1 MTGELFHALDHGATL
16 VTSNHRLART
26 LSREYSLE
34 KQRLHARVWT
44 EPYIVPWFG
53 WLERCWREILYSG
66 DDPLS
71 APLNAFQEEMLWEQS
86 VLSTPEAE
94 DLLQPSAA
102 AQAARRAWTLVH
114 AWRLPTGGAVWEGSA
129 DCTAFQRWSRGFQER
144 CKASGRMDPAVLA
157 DLLRPRLKRPKTVW
171 FAGFDEFTAQQ
182 RDMIEALE
190 QSGVDVVRLEPPREP
205 QGAASLAAFPD
216 SESELEAAAAWA
228 RGLLLRYPRCRIGVI
243 VPGIRDVRR
252 LAWRTFG
259 GHLGKAVHISGGEPL
274 PDCPAIHV
282 ALHLLQLVKP
292 VVPLAVLATIL
303 LSPFLEGAGEE
314 AGPRAGFDAWLR
326 SRGRLE
332 WSWRAARRQDR
343 CPAGIG
349 RMFGTWELTADS
361 MPERQPP
368 SAWAKTF
375 SRILRAFGWTGGTEL
390 IARAWDR
397 VLSLFSSL
405 DISAGNINAGRALG
419 LISRIAARSSAE
431 DEGSGE
437 PVQVLNLAEA
447 SGIEFDH
454 LWIAGLD
461 DTAWPRPAAP
471 NPFLPIPLQRE
482 RNLPRSSPSR
492 ELVQARLITQ
502 QLLAAAPD
510 IVVSYSGGT
519 GERKRGPSPLVAH
532 LSEHEWTNGVRG
544 IEPAPVET
552 LAEIGAPALPE
563 GTAHGGGTRTLQLQ
577 ASCPFRAFAEIR
589 LFAKPLEEP
598 ELGIDPREKGQVL
611 HAALE
616 ILLRD
621 FGGSAGLRACP
632 DSDLA
637 ARVEKAVGTALREIR
652 GFAGTPFE
660 ERLRDLERRRL
671 TRLLTEWLVLEKSR
685 TGEFTVDGLEV
696 EREVEIGGLRLR
708 TRVDRVDRVPAGLV
722 LLDYKSGEPSVKSWE
737 GDRPD
742 EPQLPLYAVTQ
753 AEPVA
758 AVAFAQIRTGAL
770 RFKGYSP
777 ADAPLPGVKL
787 KPVSEL
793 VNGWRE
799 VLGKLAE
806 GFREGRSFVHP
817 KSPAECEYCH
827 LHSLCRIAD
836 QPREVPE

>member
-1 MTGELFHALDHGATL
+1 MTGELFDALERGATL
-16 VTSNHRLART
+16 VTSNHRLAGT
-26 LSREYSLE
+26 LRREYSIE
-34 KQRLHARVWT
+34 KQRRNAKSWI

-66 DDPLS
+66 GDLLP

-86 VLSTPEAE
+86 VLCTPDAE
-94 DLLQPSAA
+94 DLLQPSAT

-114 AWRLPTGGAVWEGSA
+114 AWRLPTGGAIWEGSA
-129 DCTAFQRWSRGFQER
+129 DCAAFQRWSRGFQER
-144 CKASGRMDPAVLA
+144 CKGSGRMDPAVLA
-157 DLLRPRLKRPKTVW
+157 DLLRPRLKRPKTIW
-171 FAGFDEFTAQQ
+171 FAGFDEFTVQQ
-182 RDMIEALE
+182 SEMIEALE
-190 QSGVDVVRLEPPREP
+190 ESGVEVVRLEPPREP
-205 QGAASLAAFPD
+205 MGAASLAAFPD
-216 SESELEAAAAWA
+216 SESEIEAAALWA
-228 RGLLLRYPRCRIGVI
+228 RDLLLRYPRHRIGVI
-243 VPGIRDVRR
+243 VPSLRDVRR
-252 LAWRTFG
+252 PAWRTFG
-259 GHLGKAVHISGGEPL
+259 EHLGKAVHISGGEPL

-282 ALHLLQLVKP
+282 ALQLLQLVKP
-292 VVPLAVLATIL
+292 VVPLPVVAAIL
-303 LSPFLEGAGEE
+303 LSPFIEEAVEE
-314 AGPRAGFDAWLR
+314 AGPRAAFDAWLR

-349 RMFGTWELTADS
+349 RMFGIWELAADA

-375 SRILRAFGWTGGTEL
+375 SRILRAFGWTGGIEL

-405 DISAGNINAGRALG
+405 DISAGEINAARALG

-431 DEGSGE
+431 GEGTGE

-461 DTAWPRPAAP
+461 DGTWPRPAAP

-492 ELVQARLITQ
+492 ELAHARSITQ

-510 IVVSYSGGT
+510 IVVSYSEGT
-519 GERKRGPSPLVAH
+519 GERKRAPSPLVRQ
-532 LSEHEWTNGVRG
+532 LPERERMQVSRG
-544 IEPAPVET
+544 IEPVAVET
-552 LAEIGAPALPE
+552 LAESGAPALPE
-563 GTAHGGGTRTLQLQ
+563 GMAHGGGTRTLQLQ

-598 ELGIDPREKGQVL
+598 ELGIDPREKGRVL

-616 ILLRD
+616 LLLRE
-621 FGGSAGLRACP
+621 FGGSAGLRACAGP
-632 DSDLA
+632 DLA
-637 ARVEKAVGTALREIR
+637 ARAEKAAAIALREIR

-671 TRLLTEWLVLEKSR
+671 TRLLTEWLALEKSR

-708 TRVDRVDRVPAGLV
+708 TRIDRVDRVAAGLV
-722 LLDYKSGEPSVKSWE
+722 LLDYKTGEPSVKSWE

-753 AEPVA
+753 TEPVA
-758 AVAFAQIRTGAL
+758 AVAFAQIRTGGV
-770 RFKGYSP
+770 RFKGYSSG
-777 ADAPLPGVKL
+777 DAPMPGVKP
-787 KPVSEL
+787 KPVAEL
-793 VNGWRE
+793 ANGWRD

-817 KSPAECEYCH
+817 KSAAECEYCH

-836 QPREVPE
+836 LPREVAE